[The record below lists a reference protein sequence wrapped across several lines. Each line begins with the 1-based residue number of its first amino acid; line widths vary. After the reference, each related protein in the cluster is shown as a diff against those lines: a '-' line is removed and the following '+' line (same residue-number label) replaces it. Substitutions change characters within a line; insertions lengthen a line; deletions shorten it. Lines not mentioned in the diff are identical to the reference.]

1 MNDIEKK
8 LEALK
13 ADFLG
18 KLEAL
23 QKEAEKQKKQEEPK
37 SWKPAY
43 EQDYFTLSCD
53 FKVCKYTNYEERFDE
68 GVISA
73 GNCFPAKERAEQV
86 AEKMRLLLRLEQ
98 LHDMLCPDYVPDY
111 EDDDEVK
118 SHVYFDHSLDRYD
131 ISYSTRRENP
141 CMVAFDTKKNALKAA
156 EILNKELEESG
167 GAHVDPYHYEINF
180 LPEMIQPITFT
191 SSD

>member
-8 LEALK
+8 IEALK
-13 ADFLG
+13 AEFLG

-23 QKEAEKQKKQEEPK
+23 EKEAKMQKKQEEPK
-37 SWKPAY
+37 LGEK
-43 EQDYFTLSCD
+43 YF
-53 FKVCKYTNYEERFDE
+53 Y
-68 GVISA
+68 ISQFGRA
-73 GNCFPAKERAEQV
+73 ILDTFTQHPTDIARKNLGNFFPTEERAEQV

-156 EILNKELEESG
+156 EILNKELEES
-167 GAHVDPYHYEINF
+167 E
-180 LPEMIQPITFT
+180 
-191 SSD
+191 